1 MGFVWSKPTNP
12 LKESLL
18 PGGPT
23 VALNT
28 GDIILIPNSDL
39 EIVLNN
45 DIWKGVG
52 IALSPFNDW
61 YDGEKRGQD
70 IGKNEVGGFGRKR
83 YATTLF
89 LRVTLWCTFTHVIT
103 YFYILGQIK
112 HL

>member
-12 LKESLL
+12 LKES
-18 PGGPT
+18 PRRT
-23 VALNT
+23 VAPNT

-70 IGKNEVGGFGRKR
+70 IGKNGVVGFGRKR

-89 LRVTLWCTFTHVIT
+89 LRVTLWCTFTHV
-103 YFYILGQIK
+103 FK
-112 HL
+112 